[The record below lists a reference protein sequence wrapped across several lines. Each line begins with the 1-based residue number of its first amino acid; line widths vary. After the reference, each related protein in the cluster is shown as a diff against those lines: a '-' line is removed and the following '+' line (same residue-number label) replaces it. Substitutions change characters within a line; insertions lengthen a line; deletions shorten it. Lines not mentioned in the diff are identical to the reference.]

1 MVHAHKY
8 DAVLMDIQMPDMDGY
23 QATALIRADERHAAL
38 PIIAMTAHAVAGY
51 RERCLSMDMNDYVT
65 KPIDPDTLYAVLAT
79 WVEHDVA
86 RAPLDELEAAPRGQG
101 MAPAAPPNARPG
113 IDMDAALERLGGHSA
128 LLTRLLSLFAQDFG
142 TTLQHIHDAIDAGD
156 LAQAA
161 ELVHKIRGAAGNISA
176 PDLFETATALEERLR
191 EREAALPRL
200 LSDFENAFEIVMH
213 SARDEIAKQSSA
225 PPAPMADAG
234 HTH

>member
-1 MVHAHKY
+1 
-8 DAVLMDIQMPDMDGY
+8 VLP
-23 QATALIRADERHAAL
+23 
-38 PIIAMTAHAVAGY
+38 
-51 RERCLSMDMNDYVT
+51 
-65 KPIDPDTLYAVLAT
+65 T
-79 WVEHDVA
+79 WVEHVA
-86 RAPLDELEAAPRGQG
+86 GRAPLDVPVAPRGAPL
-101 MAPAAPPNARPG
+101 APAPPPAARPG

-176 PDLFETATALEERLR
+176 PDLFKTATALEERLR

-200 LSDFENAFEIVMH
+200 LSDFEDAFEIVMR
-213 SARDEIAKQSSA
+213 SARDEIAKHSSA
-225 PPAPMADAG
+225 APVPMANTG